1 MCNSD
6 LCWYKDVCEEYGE
19 DCTKHCARYI
29 EMKFLMEHS
38 NIPKN
43 KQKPIVLQPY
53 SCDYN
58 AFCRLADIKDN
69 IVQFVEEGKNLYITS
84 STVGNGKTSWALKL
98 LMKYFEEIWDGNG
111 LVPRGVIVHVP
122 TFLAKCKDFKAVDQE
137 FEELKRLVLDVD
149 LVVWDDIAGVSM
161 SSYDYSQLLV
171 CLDAREFKGLS
182 NIFTGNI
189 TSRERLLDALG
200 AKITS
205 RVWNSGTEVV
215 EFFGGERR

>member
-6 LCWYKDVCEEYGE
+6 CWYRDVCDDYTDGCE
-19 DCTKHCARYI
+19 KKCARYI

-43 KQKPIVLQPY
+43 KQKPIPLTPFE
-53 SCDYN
+53 CDYG
-58 AFCRLADIKDN
+58 AFLRLSDIKDN
-69 IVQFVEEGKNLYITS
+69 IVGFVEDGKNLYITS
-84 STVGNGKTSWALKL
+84 SIVGNGKTSWALKL
-98 LMKYFEEIWDGNG
+98 LMKYFEEVWDGNG
-111 LVPRGVIVHVP
+111 FQVRGMIVHVP
-122 TFLAKCKDFKAVDQE
+122 TFLTKCKDFKTTDPD
-137 FEELKRLVLDVD
+137 FEEMKKQLLDVD
-149 LVVWDDIAGVSM
+149 LVVWDDIAGVAM

-189 TSRERLLDALG
+189 TDRDKLVDALG
-200 AKITS
+200 AKMTS
-205 RVWNSGTEVV
+205 RVWNSNTEVI